1 MNTGSA
7 GRSRGASGVLLATAV
22 ALAVLTFALAAP
34 RWTAALLGDTQ
45 AVGGNTFSASNC
57 FQARLGS
64 VQSGT
69 AASSANGTLTVGM
82 TAAVNPASAFLLFN
96 IRHNSNRP
104 VGSLLRGRIATS
116 TTLEFVRVTD
126 EAAPVT
132 IDIRWYVVEY
142 ACGVS
147 VQRGQVTQTATTID
161 IPITPVGAVGRAFVT
176 WSKTPVNIDTNW
188 SQDDPV
194 IMELTSTSNLQ
205 LRVDSANASHVI
217 WWQVVEFTI
226 PGDISVQQG
235 TTSLLGAALSTPVTL
250 PTPVDVGRTFVL
262 VNYRTAG
269 TGPDVGARM
278 LRAELTDSTT
288 ITIDRSVSGTPD
300 DITEIHWQAIE
311 LNEGSRVQRGSA
323 TLAAGAATASIAIQP
338 IAVGRSAAFASVQSG
353 GGQNTGRSPYVADDV
368 VGVGAVTASLTSTQL
383 TLDRTSTA
391 AATDIGWFVVEWGGP
406 PWWNAAYNWRRAI
419 DVTAGAAI
427 AAGYSLSVT
436 FDHAGLVGAG
446 KALANGNDVRVVYWN
461 GSGWVQ
467 LARFRDEGSAWNT
480 SATQVWFRAQSP
492 VAAGAS
498 DGNYFMY
505 YGNSA
510 PGGPPANPSNVF
522 FFYDRFPGPGLSAS
536 WTVLRPPAAGWSVS
550 GTLSINM
557 DPNED
562 FWGATNNAPLFHVA
576 APAGDFEAQ
585 VEQFGRPIA
594 NGHTGGILDYQD
606 DDNYI
611 ADYHDNIAGAE
622 TVEYVREAAGAPT
635 SQTVGVSSNPLY
647 LRIRKLG
654 TSYTGWYSTNG
665 GATFTQVGTP
675 QTITL
680 GPIRIGL
687 TAFSFTTNVR
697 TMSFDNIRVR
707 NLVNP
712 EPSSSLRI
720 EDRP

>member
-1 MNTGSA
+1 MKAGPA
-7 GRSRGASGVLLATAV
+7 GRSRALPGVFLATAV
-22 ALAVLTFALAAP
+22 ALALLTFAVVVP
-34 RWTAALLGDTQ
+34 RWTAALFGDTQ

-69 AASSANGTLTVGM
+69 AASSANGTVTVVI
-82 TAAVNPASAFLLFN
+82 AAVDPARSFLLFN
-96 IRHNSNRP
+96 TRHDINRP

-116 TTLEFVRVTD
+116 TTLEFVRVTN
-126 EAAPVT
+126 EATPVT

-161 IPITPVGAVGRAFVT
+161 VPITPIGATSRAFVT
-176 WSKTPVNIDTNW
+176 WSKTPVNTDNDW

-205 LRVDSANASHVI
+205 LRVNNANASHVI

-235 TTSLLGAALSTPVTL
+235 TTSLLGAALSTTVTV

-278 LRAELTDSTT
+278 LRAQLTDSTT
-288 ITIDRSVSGTPD
+288 ITIDRAVSGTPD

-323 TLAAGAATASIAIQP
+323 SFAGGTATATINLQALALSRAT
-338 IAVGRSAAFASVQSG
+338 AVTSVQSG
-353 GGQNTGRSPYVADDV
+353 GGQNVGSSPYVADDV
-368 VGVGAVTASLTSTQL
+368 LGVGAVTASVSSTQL
-383 TLDRTSTA
+383 TLNRTSTA
-391 AATDIGWFVVEWGGP
+391 AAADIGWFVVEWGGP
-406 PWWNAAYNWRRAI
+406 PWWNAAYDWRRVV
-419 DVTAGAAI
+419 DVTAGASI

-436 FDHAGLVGAG
+436 FDHAALVSAG
-446 KALANGNDVRVVYWN
+446 KAMSNGNDLRVVHWN
-461 GSGWVQ
+461 GAAWVE
-467 LARFRDEGSAWNT
+467 LDRVLDEASTWN
-480 SATQVWFRAQSP
+480 SPATQIWFRAQSP
-492 VAAGAS
+492 IAAGAS
-498 DGNYFMY
+498 DWNYSLY

-510 PGGPPANPSNVF
+510 AVSPPANASVVF
-522 FFYDRFPGPGLSAS
+522 FFYDGFSGPALGPS

-550 GTLSINM
+550 GGTLNINM
-557 DPNED
+557 DPNEN
-562 FWGATNNAPLFHVA
+562 FWGATNTAPLFYVA
-576 APAGDFEAQ
+576 APAGDFEAR
-585 VEQFGRPIA
+585 VKQFGRPTA
-594 NGHTGGILDYQD
+594 NGHSGGILDYQN

-611 ADYHDNIAGAE
+611 ANLHANISGTESVAF
-622 TVEYVREAAGAPT
+622 VREAGGSPSYQSTA
-635 SQTVGVSSNPLY
+635 VSSDPIH

-675 QTITL
+675 QTIAL
-680 GPIRIGL
+680 SSIRVGL
-687 TAFSFTTNVR
+687 TAFSFSTNVR
-697 TMSFDNIRVR
+697 TMNLDNIRVR
-707 NLVNP
+707 DLVNP
-712 EPSSSLRI
+712 EPVGSLGI